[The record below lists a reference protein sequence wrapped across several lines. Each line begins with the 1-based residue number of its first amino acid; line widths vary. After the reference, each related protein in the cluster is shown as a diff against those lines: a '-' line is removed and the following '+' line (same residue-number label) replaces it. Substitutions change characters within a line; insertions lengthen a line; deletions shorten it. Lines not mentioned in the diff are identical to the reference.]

1 MPFAWNQAA
10 PPRIGQV
17 DAWDVPLNRWIEQKF
32 AHGQDYTLGRAVS
45 EFTEDTIY
53 DGPDRMSPELANK
66 VWGIPG
72 FLKFDEPISIQ
83 RAALMRQRKERELER
98 LAYLEGA
105 SHSWFS
111 GKAVAGFVANVAGGF
126 AHPLD
131 AATAFIPFVGSE
143 AKAAGLAKI
152 GAGTLRQT
160 LARGIFTEESLKFGR
175 LTTAVV
181 DGVLSQAAVELPVAF
196 EKARNQAD
204 YTAQDSAIN
213 ILGGGVFAGG
223 IHLTARGIA
232 ALWRRGAEMHSRL
245 SPETKDAMFREQERA
260 FVEGD
265 KPATE
270 RIINLDEEAI
280 RAKVLAQQFD
290 EPAARA
296 IAEQEVE
303 KAAPEPSTVK
313 SEAAKPA
320 KISVD
325 DMVSQVGENGLDAAL
340 GYFGDD
346 SGMDVKLKGGR
357 IIIADADRARQT
369 GTFTGRTG
377 GAAKAFKEWLASDKA
392 LASHIDEATANDIA
406 KLRSALGMPS
416 PTELKATVDVE
427 RLRRVNDYVAAEKAK
442 WEANVEGRIDAERAA
457 EITRQQAE
465 GKILPPEE
473 IKKYA
478 ASQVPK
484 SAEITAVKEDIATL
498 EAELKQ
504 RALTPEER
512 ASVAAELKALDDE
525 VYTDQVKQIRAA
537 VPCVGKVQL

>member
-17 DAWDVPLNRWIEQKF
+17 DAWDVPLNKWLDVKF
-32 AHGQDYTLGRAVS
+32 AHGRDYTLGRAVS
-45 EFTEDTIY
+45 EFTEDEIY
-53 DGPDRMSPELANK
+53 DGPDRMTPELANK

-72 FLKFDEPISIQ
+72 FLKFEEPIAIQ
-83 RAALMRQRKERELER
+83 RAALMRKRKESELER

-105 SHSWFS
+105 SHSWAS

-143 AKAAGLAKI
+143 AKASALAKM
-152 GAGTLRQT
+152 GAGSFRQA
-160 LARGIFTEESLKFGR
+160 LARGILTEESLKFGR

-204 YTAQDSAIN
+204 YTAEDSAIN
-213 ILGGGVFAGG
+213 ILGGGLFAGG

-245 SPETKDAMFREQERA
+245 NPETRDALFREQERA

-265 KPATE
+265 KPASE

-280 RAKVLAQQFD
+280 RAKVIAEQFD

-296 IAEQEVE
+296 IAEQEI
-303 KAAPEPSTVK
+303 AK
-313 SEAAKPA
+313 SEAEIVA
-320 KISVD
+320 
-325 DMVSQVGENGLDAAL
+325 
-340 GYFGDD
+340 
-346 SGMDVKLKGGR
+346 DVKAELGQVAETGIEAINRADFVRLKAPEGTTFIRTTDIRGRSSVVPIETFKRGNVLKGTDIVQIEAGNIKR
-357 IIIADADRARQT
+357 
-369 GTFTGRTG
+369 G
-377 GAAKAFKEWLASDKA
+377 GAFNPIAGDVKVTQTAGKGRKPLLSSAEIEAKVREEKTRRIQDYIE
-392 LASHIDEATANDIA
+392 
-406 KLRSALGMPS
+406 
-416 PTELKATVDVE
+416 TERDRWTHSVE
-427 RLRRVNDYVAAEKAK
+427 S
-442 WEANVEGRIDAERAA
+442 RISAERTA
-457 EITRQQAE
+457 EIARQQAE

-484 SAEITAVKEDIATL
+484 AAEITAVKEDITIL
-498 EAELKQ
+498 EREALD
-504 RALTPEER
+504 RALTPEEKE
-512 ASVAAELKALDDE
+512 AVAAELKALDDE